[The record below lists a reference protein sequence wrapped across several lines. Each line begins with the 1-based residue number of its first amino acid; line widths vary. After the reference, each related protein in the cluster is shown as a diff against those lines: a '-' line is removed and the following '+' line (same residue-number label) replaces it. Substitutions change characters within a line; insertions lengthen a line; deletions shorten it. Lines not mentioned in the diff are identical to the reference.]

1 MHFANPIPLW
11 LALLAAAAIGGVA
24 LFSYRR
30 PLVPLTSMQR
40 GVLVALRAS
49 GLALVVL
56 CLCRP
61 IVLRPPSASRD
72 VVVPVLVDVSRS
84 MAIADA
90 GGQARLARAVRALK
104 TDILP
109 ALSGRFTPE
118 IYGIGDGLVPL
129 NLVNPVN
136 PVNLGGLTATAR
148 QSALAAAIAAV
159 RERYRGRRISGIV
172 LISDGGETTTST
184 GAVSPDAAV
193 PVFAIGV
200 GSADGVRDREVVGM
214 TAGDP
219 RLDQASVDLHVTAV
233 SRGYGRAPFDLR
245 VLANGRPV
253 ETRRL
258 VPAADGS
265 PIDEV
270 FTVSPD
276 PLTPTVYSAEIAPAP
291 DEAIPENNAR
301 SVLVSPAGRKRRVL
315 VIEGAPGF
323 EHSFLTRALAED
335 PGLEIDSVVRK
346 GKNDAGQ
353 DTFFVQAGAGR
364 AAALTS
370 GFPSRREDLY
380 AYDALIL
387 ANVEGDFFTRAQ
399 LATAADFVA
408 ARGGGLLVLG
418 GRSFDGRSLIGT
430 PVEDVLPVELGDRR
444 GGAARAAFSG
454 PRNSVVLT
462 PEGENHP
469 IMRIGP
475 SLEDTRK
482 RWAALPPLAGSA
494 ALGGPKPGAT
504 VLAVTTVAGGAVY
517 PVVAVQRYGSGRS
530 MVFGGEA
537 SWRWRMLQPS
547 TDRSYEFFWRQAVRW
562 LAAPAPDSVAV
573 TAPDAS
579 EPGDSIEIG
588 VDAKDAAF
596 LPVADADVTAVLT
609 RPGGKSSDGSPLAL
623 RREAGGAGHFTAVL
637 NPADKGLYH
646 VHADAR
652 QGTTPLGAA
661 DRWFYV
667 GGSDRELADPRLNE
681 GALRRIARS
690 TGGRYVPVADA
701 SQVAPWLE
709 AAIAETVDLEQ
720 QDLWQEPWMFALVI
734 ALLST
739 EWVLRRR
746 WGLR

>member
-11 LALLAAAAIGGVA
+11 LALLTAAGIGGVA
-24 LFSYRR
+24 FFSYRR
-30 PLVPLTSMQR
+30 PLVPITSTQR
-40 GVLVALRAS
+40 GVLMALRAS
-49 GLALVVL
+49 GLTLVVL

-72 VVVPVLVDVSRS
+72 IVVPILVDVSRS

-90 GGQARLARAVRALK
+90 GGQARLARAVQALK

-118 IYGIGDGLVPL
+118 IYGIGDGLS
-129 NLVNPVN
+129 PVMDVSLDHLMAN
-136 PVNLGGLTATAR
+136 AR
-148 QSALAAAIAAV
+148 QSALAGAIAAV
-159 RERYRGRRISGIV
+159 RERYRGRRVSGVV
-172 LISDGGETTTST
+172 LLSDGGETGSSDS
-184 GAVSPDAAV
+184 APDPAV
-193 PVFAIGV
+193 PVFTIGV
-200 GSADGVRDREVVGM
+200 GSPDGLRDREVVGI

-233 SRGYGRAPFDLR
+233 SRGYGRAPLDLR

-253 ETRRL
+253 ETRRV
-258 VPAADGS
+258 VPATDGS
-265 PIDEV
+265 PVDET

-276 PLTPTVYSAEIAPAP
+276 PLNATVYTADIATSP
-291 DEAIPENNAR
+291 DESIPENNTR

-315 VIEGAPGF
+315 AIEGAPGF

-364 AAALTS
+364 AAALTG
-370 GFPSRREDLY
+370 GFPARREDLY
-380 AYDALIL
+380 AYDTLIV

-399 LATAADFVA
+399 LGTTADFVS

-430 PVEDVLPVELGDRR
+430 PIEDVLPVELSDRR
-444 GGAARAAFSG
+444 NGVARASIDANLAG
-454 PRNSVVLT
+454 PRNTVALT

-469 IMRIGP
+469 ITRIGP

-482 RWAALPPLAGSA
+482 RWAALPALAGSA

-517 PVVAVQRYGSGRS
+517 PVVAVQRYGRGRS

-547 TDRSYEFFWRQAVRW
+547 TDRSYELFWRQAVRW
-562 LAAPAPDSVAV
+562 LASPAPDPVAV
-573 TAPDAS
+573 TVPDAS
-579 EPGDSIEIG
+579 EPGDSIEVG
-588 VDAKDAAF
+588 VDARDAAF
-596 LPVADADVTAVLT
+596 LPVPDADVTATLA
-609 RPGGKSSDGSPLAL
+609 RPGGEVRPLPL
-623 RREAGGAGHFTAVL
+623 RREAGGAGRFTTAL
-637 NPADKGLYH
+637 SPDEKGLYH

-652 QGTTPLGAA
+652 RGTTPLGAA

-667 GGSDRELADPRLNE
+667 GGADRELADPRLNE

-690 TGGRYVPVADA
+690 SGGRYVPVADA
-701 SQVAPWLE
+701 SQVVPWLE

-720 QDLWQEPWMFALVI
+720 RDLWQEPWIFALVI

-739 EWVLRRR
+739 EWILRRR

>member
-1 MHFANPIPLW
+1 MHFANPLPLW
-11 LALLAAAAIGGVA
+11 LAFLAAAAIGGVA
-24 LFSYRR
+24 LFSYWR
-30 PLVPLTSMQR
+30 PLVPLTSAQR
-40 GVLVALRAS
+40 GVLMALRAS

-56 CLCRP
+56 FLCRP

-72 VVVPVLVDVSRS
+72 IVVPVLVDVSRS

-90 GGQARLARAVRALK
+90 DGQARLARAVHALEA
-104 TDILP
+104 DILP
-109 ALSGRFTPE
+109 ALAGVSGRFTPE
-118 IYGIGDGLVPL
+118 LYGIGDGLI
-129 NLVNPVN
+129 PVE
-136 PVNLGGLTATAR
+136 NLGNLTATAR
-148 QSALAAAIAAV
+148 QSALAGALAAV
-159 RERYRGRRISGIV
+159 RERYHGRRISGIV
-172 LISDGGETTTST
+172 LISDGGETGSP
-184 GAVSPDAAV
+184 GSAPAPDAAA
-193 PVFAIGV
+193 PVFTIGV
-200 GSADGVRDREVVGM
+200 GSADGVRDREVVGI

-253 ETRRL
+253 QTRRMT
-258 VPAADGS
+258 PAADGS
-265 PIDEV
+265 PVDEV

-276 PLTPTVYSAEIAPAP
+276 PLNPTVYSADITPAP
-291 DEAIPENNAR
+291 DESISENNTR

-323 EHSFLTRALAED
+323 EHSFLTRALAGD

-346 GKNDAGQ
+346 GKNDTGQ

-364 AAALTS
+364 AAALTG
-370 GFPSRREDLY
+370 GFPARREDLF
-380 AYDALIL
+380 AYDALIM
-387 ANVEGDFFTRAQ
+387 ANVAGDGFTRAQ
-399 LATAADFVA
+399 LGATADFVS

-418 GRSFDGRSLIGT
+418 GRSFDGGSFAGT
-430 PVEDVLPVELGDRR
+430 PIEAALPVELSDRR
-444 GGAARAAFSG
+444 NGLARASFGADLGG
-454 PRNSVVLT
+454 PRNTVALT

-469 IMRIGP
+469 ITRIGA

-482 RWAALPPLAGSA
+482 RWASLPALAGSA

-504 VLAVTTVAGGAVY
+504 VLAVTTAAGGAVY
-517 PVVAVQRYGSGRS
+517 PVVAVQRYGRGRT

-537 SWRWRMLQPS
+537 SWRWRMLLPA
-547 TDRSYEFFWRQAVRW
+547 TDHSYEFFWRQAVRW
-562 LAAPAPDSVAV
+562 LAAPAPDPVAV

-588 VDAKDAAF
+588 VDARDAAF
-596 LPVADADVTAVLT
+596 LPVPDADVAAMLT
-609 RPGGKSSDGSPLAL
+609 RPGGESGPLTL
-623 RREAGGAGHFTAVL
+623 RREAGGAGRFTAVFS
-637 NPADKGLYH
+637 PGEKGLYRVH
-646 VHADAR
+646 VDAR
-652 QGTTPLGAA
+652 RGTTPLGAA

-701 SQVAPWLE
+701 AQVVPLLD
-709 AAIAETVDLEQ
+709 AATAETVDLEQ
-720 QDLWQEPWMFALVI
+720 RDLWQEPWMFALVI